1 METDDKP
8 LLVTEGEEE
17 LTSVCEDV
25 TREDR
30 LWLIH
35 VVGVADKHGFVEM
48 PGEAVAERQLCALP
62 LILGE
67 ELTRGDVLWERD
79 GTLLAVELGEPEA
92 HCVVEPE
99 RAGDAD
105 DDEARE
111 AVALPHSRRLTLG
124 DGVEV

>member
-1 METDDKP
+1 M
-8 LLVTEGEEE
+8 TEGEEE

-48 PGEAVAERQLCALP
+48 PGEAVADRQLCALA

-79 GTLLAVELGEPEA
+79 GSLLAVELGEPEA
-92 HCVVEPE
+92 HGSDEPE

-105 DDEARE
+105 EDTARE
-111 AVALPHSRRLTLG
+111 ALALPHSRGLSLC
-124 DGVEV
+124 DGVEVCDTDALPVA